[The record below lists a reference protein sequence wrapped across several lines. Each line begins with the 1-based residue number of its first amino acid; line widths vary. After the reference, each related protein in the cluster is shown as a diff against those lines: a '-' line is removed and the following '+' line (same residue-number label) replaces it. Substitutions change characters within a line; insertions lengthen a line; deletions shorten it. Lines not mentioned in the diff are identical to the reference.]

1 MKSSIKGL
9 GVLNRV
15 MLLAFVGFCI
25 SCQFFQKDLKD
36 HEYTTNWSEMALF
49 ITKNTPGNSPTYAS
63 RSLGYIGL
71 TMYESVVHSDS
82 TYASMA
88 GQLDS
93 LSSLPLPEPNQK
105 YDWILSMNAAQAA
118 IIKDLYQHTSD
129 LNKAKIDSLE
139 KALLEARSVNI
150 QDPEITKRSVAYGR
164 AVAHKIFEWSK
175 TDGGHEGYLR
185 NFDKKRVYPQKLGGW
200 QPPLYSQSFSRS
212 PLHPDW
218 GKNRTFLIA
227 DHKIV
232 APKPIPFDSVPQ
244 SEYYQQFLAVY
255 RQRNALTQQQKEA
268 AVWWGDDPD
277 ETFTPPG
284 HSYYIA
290 TLVVK
295 KIKPSLI
302 KSAET
307 YARVGMGVADAF
319 IDCWKWK
326 YQFFTERPNTFIP
339 KYIDKFWES
348 FWPDPP
354 FPAFPSGHAIQAA
367 ATATVL
373 GNLYGNTITIVDDA
387 HVGRKPDGLRNT
399 EFKARTFNSLWEIA
413 DETARSR
420 FYGGIHTPMDNDAGL
435 QKGKEIGENIN
446 KLIWQK
452 SLFHKGK

>member
-1 MKSSIKGL
+1 MKPSMKSL
-9 GVLNRV
+9 GVFNGIVAVAL
-15 MLLAFVGFCI
+15 VGFCI
-25 SCQFFQKDLKD
+25 SCQFFQEK
-36 HEYTTNWSEMALF
+36 TTEQDYATRWSDMALY

-63 RSLGYIGL
+63 RCLGYIGL
-71 TMYESVVHSDS
+71 TMYESVVHSDQ

-93 LSSLPLPEPNQK
+93 LKSLPMPQPNQT
-105 YDWILSMNAAQAA
+105 YDWLIALNASQAH
-118 IIKDLYQHTSD
+118 IIKALYKQTSD
-129 LNKAKIDSLE
+129 VNKTKIDSLE
-139 KALLEARSVNI
+139 NAFLEARSANI
-150 QDPEITKRSVAYGR
+150 TDPEITKRSIAYGR
-164 AVAHKIFEWSK
+164 AVAEKIFEWSK
-175 TDGGHEGYLR
+175 TDGGNEGYFK

-200 QPPLYSQSFSRS
+200 QPPLYSQSISRS

-227 DHKIV
+227 DHKIA

-290 TLVVK
+290 TLVIK
-295 KIKPSLI
+295 KINPPLI
-302 KSAET
+302 KCAET

-319 IDCWKWK
+319 VNCWKWK

-373 GNLYGNTITIVDDA
+373 GNLYGNSITITDDS
-387 HVGRKPDGLRNT
+387 HVGRKPDGLRNV
-399 EFKARTFNSLWEIA
+399 EFKARTFNALWDVANEVA
-413 DETARSR
+413 NSR
-420 FYGGIHTPMDNDAGL
+420 FYGGIHTPMDNNAGL

-446 KLIWQK
+446 SLTWQK
-452 SLFHKGK
+452 SLYKKE